1 MKKGKRLLILLAGL
15 AVVVSTFLGQAN
27 VSADTTTVNHSVALD
42 RKYKTYIAD
51 AKAAGLKVG
60 VYFYSQAT
68 NVQEAQY
75 EANFVMTNLNGE
87 ALDLPIVYDA
97 ECGSYTLNGKSY
109 PGKLAKAKLSKA
121 AWTNVATAFC
131 DTVQARG
138 YSAMFYGS
146 ISKILSSIDY
156 RTIDSKYQMW
166 IARYND
172 HLNDSKYSYSGAYE
186 MWQYADSGKVP
197 GINVN
202 VDMDVMYTPASDG
215 RFADVGIVGEN
226 NNYTTRSP
234 FTGTNINHGKEQTG
248 KKIVYGMDVSYHQG
262 TVDFKKAKAAGIEY
276 AIIRIGYARLQQAD
290 SNPTNT
296 PSSTPDSTTNNTTNN
311 NTNNSNTNNTIKPAD
326 SNTTAGE
333 YSTALGTMKL
343 TRSTTIKASASSG
356 SKTVKKLS
364 KNAKV
369 TAYGVKGSWIRVI
382 YKQGSKQYK
391 GYIIARYMDP
401 VASTVNNLRKTA
413 STDNAVTLSWNKVS
427 GATGY
432 QIYRSNAKNG
442 KYTRI
447 GIVHGAANCSY
458 TATKLESN
466 MIYYYRVRSYKQIG
480 SRYGYSAFK
489 ECSGG
494 TTAAAS
500 WNVKAKKS
508 DRLRQYAGTSFK
520 SLTKVSKNAS
530 LKVIY
535 RARDKKNKVWYKVQY
550 KKGSRTYTGFIPQAS
565 TQKVQ

>member
-1 MKKGKRLLILLAGL
+1 MKRRKKLLIFITMLTL
-15 AVVVSTFLGQAN
+15 AVTTIVGQVT
-27 VSADTTTVNHSVALD
+27 VSAATAGVEHSVALD
-42 RKYKTYIAD
+42 RKYKQYIAD

-87 ALDLPIVYDA
+87 ALDLPVVYDA
-97 ECGSYTLNGKSY
+97 ECGYYTLNGKSY
-109 PGKLAKAKLSKA
+109 PGKLAKANLSKA

-146 ISKILSSIDY
+146 VSKILTSIDY
-156 RTIDSKYQMW
+156 RAIASKYQMW
-166 IARYND
+166 IARYNN
-172 HLNDSKYSYSGAYE
+172 HLIDTKYPYTGAYE
-186 MWQYADSGKVP
+186 IWQYADSGRVP
-197 GINVN
+197 GINAN
-202 VDMDVMYTPASDG
+202 VDMDVMYTQASDG
-215 RFADVGIVGEN
+215 RFEGVGIVGEN

-234 FTGTNINHGKEQTG
+234 FTGKNISHGKEQTG
-248 KKIVYGMDVSYHQG
+248 RKIVYGMDVSYHQG

-296 PSSTPDSTTNNTTNN
+296 PSSTPGSAANNTINN
-311 NTNNSNTNNTIKPAD
+311 NTNNSSANNTVKPAA
-326 SNTTAGE
+326 SE

-343 TRSTTIKASASSG
+343 TRSTTIKASTSSS

-364 KNAKV
+364 KNARV

-401 VASTVNNLRKTA
+401 VISAVNNLRKTGC
-413 STDNAVTLSWNKVS
+413 TDTTVTLSWKKVS

-432 QIYRSNAKNG
+432 QIYRSNAKKG

-447 GIVHGAANCSY
+447 GIVYGANNCSY
-458 TATKLESN
+458 TVKNLEKN
-466 MIYYYRVRSYKQIG
+466 MIYYYKVRAHKKIG
-480 SRYGYSAFK
+480 NRYGFSSFK
-489 ECSGG
+489 TCSGG
-494 TTAAAS
+494 TTAAA
-500 WNVKAKKS
+500 WTVKTKKT
-508 DRLRQYAGTSFK
+508 DRIRQYAGTSFK
-520 SLTKVSKNAS
+520 SLTKVSKNTS

-535 RARDKKNKVWYKVQY
+535 RSRDYKNKVWYKVQY
-550 KKGSRTYTGFIPQAS
+550 KKGRRTYTGFIPQAS
-565 TQKVQ
+565 TRKL